1 MRSTVRRALTTVF
14 AMTLFGSACGVN
26 TGDES
31 FSVIRPEDDPF
42 DLEATS
48 TTTSTTKT
56 STSKTSTAKTSTTK
70 TATSPITRVTTSS
83 PSTTEIRP

>member
-48 TTTSTTKT
+48 TTTST
-56 STSKTSTAKTSTTK
+56 STTTTTTLPVTPDLMLWRRMQVGMRDTT
-70 TATSPITRVTTSS
+70 TA
-83 PSTTEIRP
+83 